1 MQEESALLAVQWRAV
16 FPSMSTAVKSISAAV
31 RVREKDA
38 IVTHFSILDTPKIGW
53 LSLQ

>member
-38 IVTHFSILDTPKIGW
+38 IVTNFILDTQKIGS